1 MLCFGNI
8 KENESDESMGAKA
21 EVSLDGLSV
30 FSATNCKFN
39 DLIMNCKCVG
49 SSAVT
54 LSHLVCSLVPVYWN
68 ISIILSVFHLYFPE
82 ITLRVRMSISRA
94 DTQ

>member
-1 MLCFGNI
+1 MSFFT
-8 KENESDESMGAKA
+8 ESVKCGTCRCGQCPVPTM
-21 EVSLDGLSV
+21 

-82 ITLRVRMSISRA
+82 ITLRVRMSVSRA